1 MLFTTLLSVI
11 DEPFVANNLSIT
23 KGRSRLNT
31 TKRNKSLDNVGLNET
46 TYQEEFKVDL
56 KKCVLYINGL
66 KSPIILSKN

>member
-23 KGRSRLNT
+23 EERSRLNT

-46 TYQEEFKVDL
+46 TYQEEFKVAL
-56 KKCVLYINGL
+56 KKCVLHINGL